1 MVVPKM
7 VKNGNN
13 PLFGIHNQSFFL
25 IELQRAAL
33 PIDYVLKYV
42 GETALSG
49 LPRFSDASLF
59 MARHSRL

>member
-7 VKNGNN
+7 VKNGDNS
-13 PLFGIHNQSFFL
+13 LLGIHNQSFFL

-49 LPRFSDASLF
+49 LPRFSAASLF
-59 MARHSRL
+59 MTGHSRL